1 MKLKAKK
8 TLTTMLRKK
17 KSTEMKNKTYV
28 KLQLNRDDNLIR
40 TRWMLTDPT
49 RMDKFLFFFFDL
61 MDNG

>member
-40 TRWMLTDPT
+40 TRWMLTRPDP
-49 RMDKFLFFFFDL
+49 
-61 MDNG
+61 NG